1 MKKTIFFLKSTYQYI
16 NRYRFKPIPCH
27 ETYFQMLDYS
37 NISDESDIKLK
48 RLTIERD
55 VTSIPPLVFYHQ
67 KDNHNVLRFYFA
79 KKDDTLDKAAEKL
92 CKI

>member
-1 MKKTIFFLKSTYQYI
+1 MKKTIFFLNRLI
-16 NRYRFKPIPCH
+16 NIL
-27 ETYFQMLDYS
+27 TDTAS
-37 NISDESDIKLK
+37 NLFHATKLIFRCSIIQISDESDIKLK
-48 RLTIERD
+48 RLTVERS

-79 KKDDTLDKAAEKL
+79 KKDETLDKAAEKL

>member
-1 MKKTIFFLKSTYQYI
+1 MKKTIFFLNRLI
-16 NRYRFKPIPCH
+16 NIL
-27 ETYFQMLDYS
+27 TDTAS
-37 NISDESDIKLK
+37 NLFHATQLIFRCSIIQISDESDIKLK
-48 RLTIERD
+48 RLTVERS

-79 KKDDTLDKAAEKL
+79 KKDETLDKAAEKL